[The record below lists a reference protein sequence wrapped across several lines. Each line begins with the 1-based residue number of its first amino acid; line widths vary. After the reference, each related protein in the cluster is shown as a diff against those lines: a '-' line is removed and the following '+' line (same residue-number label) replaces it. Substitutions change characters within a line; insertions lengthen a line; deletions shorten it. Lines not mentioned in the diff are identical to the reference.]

1 MPIYQRYMVEMIRDR
16 KNRTADDIEPR
27 YDLLN
32 GLLDACEDDL
42 GGDSKLT
49 ERELMGMWPLC
60 SRDPGSNV
68 YLNMIREYLRF
79 FVGW

>member
-1 MPIYQRYMVEMIRDR
+1 MIRDR
-16 KNRTADDIEPR
+16 KNRTTDDIEPK

-42 GGDSKLT
+42 SGDSKLT
-49 ERELMGMWPLC
+49 ERELMGMWC
-60 SRDPGSNV
+60 SREYGSNV
-68 YLNMIREYLRF
+68 YLNMIRQYLRI